1 MAGLL
6 DMDPR
11 EYGVTQGLL
20 GMGSALLTPVARG
33 GGFAGVGPA
42 LMSAQANAM
51 QMAEAQRA
59 AKQRE
64 EEMAMRRQQFDL
76 QLKDW
81 QTKQAE
87 VERQRAIE
95 QQLGDAARQSF
106 IPGQAQIDGT
116 ADPSRFDMAAFGQR
130 ALQIDPTG
138 RGLAIYQSS
147 QKDNTPITLK
157 EGESLIDRQTLKP
170 ILSQPKAAAPTEL
183 ARLTAERDQYPGGHP
198 LRQVYDDAIRKA
210 TTHQPP
216 ASQVV
221 NLPKIDVSMG
231 DSAAKNVGEILMG
244 SRTAAVA
251 ARQSVD
257 SANRIVSALESGKV
271 FAGPTASLRMAGA
284 QIAETLGVGGADNRE
299 RIANTRNV
307 VKGLAELAM
316 QGSKYLSGQGAVS
329 NYERDAINKAVS
341 GDIDSLTIPE
351 IKAIAEASRR
361 SGRAINEEHKRL
373 VSVARSK
380 PTTGVSADFYDLPD
394 MDTGGWSIRAK

>member
-157 EGESLIDRQTLKP
+157 EGESLIDRQTLRP
-170 ILSQPKAAAPTEL
+170 IFSQPKAAAPTEL
-183 ARLTAERDQYPGGHP
+183 ARLTAERDQYPVGHP
-198 LRQVYDDAIRKA
+198 LRKVYDNAIQKA
-210 TTHQPP
+210 TTHQP
-216 ASQVV
+216 A
-221 NLPKIDVSMG
+221 
-231 DSAAKNVGEILMG
+231 
-244 SRTAAVA
+244 
-251 ARQSVD
+251 
-257 SANRIVSALESGKV
+257 
-271 FAGPTASLRMAGA
+271 
-284 QIAETLGVGGADNRE
+284 
-299 RIANTRNV
+299 ANTTVITGQKDLFKYGKDLRDEFNGLPETKAFKEVQTAYDQISGALKNPSPANDLAAATKFMKMLDPGSV
-307 VKGLAELAM
+307 VRESELGMAMSATGLM
-316 QGSKYLSGQGAVS
+316 DRVQ
-329 NYERDAINKAVS
+329 NYAGMLVRGEK
-341 GDIDSLTIPE
+341 LTPQQRE
-351 IKAIAEASRR
+351 DFRKSTEQLYRAAEARHSSNVNKYRTFAQTY
-361 SGRAINEEHKRL
+361 GLNPDE
-373 VSVARSK
+373 VATTPVNPQAGK
-380 PTTGVSADFYDLPD
+380 PRGPIVVDY
-394 MDTGGWSIRAK
+394 